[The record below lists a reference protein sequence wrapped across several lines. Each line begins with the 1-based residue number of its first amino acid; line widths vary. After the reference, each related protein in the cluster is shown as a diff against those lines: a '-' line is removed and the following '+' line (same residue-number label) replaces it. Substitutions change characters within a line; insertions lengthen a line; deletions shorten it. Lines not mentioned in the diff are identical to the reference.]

1 MGENAKDSSLKRR
14 FMATTGVDDFG
25 STLLQ
30 EIESV
35 GPILGPVIL
44 LISLFLIFKGHE
56 RLQFAAAI
64 TGAGIGYTLTG
75 LVYEQL
81 IANNIPVRQDQTIYV
96 MGVLIVI
103 CASIMAATI
112 QMSIRLM
119 AGFFIYISFS
129 GFFVFL
135 NENGVEVVDT
145 EFITGVMAIIAFFA
159 VRFVRNILPVL
170 VSSLL
175 GSLGLMSAVL
185 LLSGQS
191 LNLLTPS
198 NSSTLLMISVL
209 FFLSFIWQYTD
220 IRKKKALAASR
231 GNPDMPQMQHV
242 GRGNQ
247 VQARRRRA
255 GDLPDLRD
263 FS

>member
-1 MGENAKDSSLKRR
+1 M
-14 FMATTGVDDFG
+14 F
-25 STLLQ
+25 Q

-35 GPILGPVIL
+35 GPILGPVML

-75 LVYEQL
+75 FVYDQL
-81 IANNIPVRQDQTIYV
+81 IANDIPVRQEQTIYV
-96 MGVLIVI
+96 MGMLIVI
-103 CASIMAATI
+103 CSSVMAATV
-112 QMSIRLM
+112 QMSIRMM

-145 EFITGVMAIIAFFA
+145 ELITGVLAIIAFFA

-175 GSLGLMSAVL
+175 GSLGLMGGVL
-185 LLSGQS
+185 LLSGQP
-191 LNLLTPS
+191 LTLLSPT
-198 NSSTLLMISVL
+198 NSSTLMMVSVL
-209 FFLSFIWQYTD
+209 FLLSFIWQYTD
-220 IRKKKALAASR
+220 IRKKKAHAASL
-231 GNPDMPQMQHV
+231 GNPDMPQMRHV

-247 VQARRRRA
+247 VQSRRRRA

>member
-1 MGENAKDSSLKRR
+1 
-14 FMATTGVDDFG
+14 MATASVDDFG
-25 STLLQ
+25 STLFQ
-30 EIESV
+30 EIESI
-35 GPILGPVIL
+35 GPILGPIML

-64 TGAGIGYTLTG
+64 TGAGIGYALTG

-81 IANNIPVRQDQTIYV
+81 IANDIPVRQDQTIYV

-103 CASIMAATI
+103 SASIMAATV
-112 QMSIRLM
+112 QLSIRMM

-145 EFITGVMAIIAFFA
+145 QMITGVMAIIAFFA
-159 VRFVRNILPVL
+159 VRYVRNILPIL

-175 GSLGLMSAVL
+175 GSLGLMGAVL
-185 LLSGQS
+185 LLSGQQLS
-191 LNLLTPS
+191 LLSPS
-198 NSSTLLMISVL
+198 NTSTLLMISVL
-209 FFLSFIWQYTD
+209 FLLSFTWQYSD
-220 IRKKKALAASR
+220 IRRKKALAESL
-231 GNPDMPQMQHV
+231 GNPDMPEMRHV

-247 VQARRRRA
+247 VQSRKRRA